1 MKHSYFTHLT
11 QQVLYVLAFAVICMT
26 LVPGCKKEES
36 SRNINGHEYVDLGL
50 SVKWATCNVGADS
63 PEEYGD
69 YFAFGET
76 APKNEYTEENC
87 ATWDIELPDIS
98 GNPEYDAARAN
109 WGGSWRLPTLEEIYE
124 LTDNCSWEWTEQ
136 NGQNGMR
143 VTGLNGNSI
152 FLPAGGFSYE
162 GDYGNGIDEAGLYWS
177 STPHEETDLAA
188 YYLTHGYDNVSD
200 ECVRY
205 VIPDGRSLG
214 LSVRPVTD

>member
-1 MKHSYFTHLT
+1 MNQKNILSPPCTFLVATS
-11 QQVLYVLAFAVICMT
+11 LAS
-26 LVPGCKKEES
+26 CKKEES

-136 NGQNGMR
+136 NGHNGMR
-143 VTGLNGNSI
+143 VTGPNGNSI
-152 FLPAGGFSYE
+152 FLPAGGYREGEARNNRETAGWYWTKTRERGKYGDMRYFSLFFSERSTMMYDM
-162 GDYGNGIDEAGLYWS
+162 GD
-177 STPHEETDLAA
+177 P
-188 YYLTHGYDNVSD
+188 YLGKS
-200 ECVRY
+200 
-205 VIPDGRSLG
+205 I
-214 LSVRPVTD
+214 RPVYNEE